1 MPLITDT
8 ARLSEFCARLA
19 QEEFVAVDTEFI
31 REKTYYPQVC
41 LIQLAGEGEA
51 YAVDA
56 LAPGL
61 DLSPVYD
68 LMRNPNVL
76 KVFHAAR
83 QDIEIFMMKM
93 DAVPAPMFDTQVAA
107 MVAGF
112 GEQAGYETLV
122 QALARASIDKSS
134 RFTDWALRPLTEKQ
148 VAYAL
153 SDVTYLRTVYK
164 KLKERLD
171 RSGRHHWV
179 ESEMQTLTDPAT
191 YRGDPREMWRR
202 LRVRSQKP
210 RFLAILRELAAWRE
224 LAAQQRDIPRQR
236 MLRDEALIEIAAHAP
251 ATSDELARTRGL
263 SDGLARGKIGAELL
277 AAVARGVAVPE
288 SEAPHMAERP
298 DLPRSNGA
306 VAEILR
312 VLLKM
317 RADEH
322 NVAAR
327 LIAASDDLD
336 RLAAED
342 EPDVPA
348 LKGWRREIFGED
360 AIALKQGRL
369 ALVVKGRKLT
379 AVPVPAAPTA

>member
-8 ARLSEFCARLA
+8 ARLADFCARLSG
-19 QEEFVAVDTEFI
+19 EEFVAVDTEFI

-41 LIQLAGEGEA
+41 LIQLAGESEA
-51 YAVDA
+51 RAVDA

-61 DLSPVYD
+61 DLSPVYA
-68 LMRNPNVL
+68 LMANPKVL

-93 DAVPAPMFDTQVAA
+93 DTVPAPMFDTQVAA

-153 SDVTYLRTVYK
+153 SDVTHLRTVYK

-171 RSGRHHWV
+171 RSGRQSWV

-191 YRGDPREMWRR
+191 YRGDPREAWRR
-202 LRVRSQKP
+202 LRVRSPKP

-224 LAAQQRDIPRQR
+224 LAAQLRDFPRLR
-236 MLRDEALIEIAAHAP
+236 MLRDEALIEIAAHARMG
-251 ATSDELARTRGL
+251 ADDLARTRGL
-263 SDGLARGKIGAELL
+263 SDGLARGKVGAEIL
-277 AAVARGVAVPE
+277 AAVAKGVEVPE
-288 SEAPHMAERP
+288 SEAPRMADRA

-306 VAEILR
+306 VAELLR

-360 AIALKQGRL
+360 AMALKQGRL

-379 AVPVPAAPTA
+379 AVPLAAVPTA

>member
-8 ARLSEFCARLA
+8 ARLAEFCARLA
-19 QEEFVAVDTEFI
+19 DEEFVAVDTEFI

-41 LIQLAGEGEA
+41 LIQIAGENEA
-51 YAVDA
+51 RAVDA

-61 DLSPVYD
+61 DMTPVYE
-68 LMRNPNVL
+68 LMRNPRIM

-83 QDIEIFMMKM
+83 QDIEIFMLKM

-148 VAYAL
+148 VSYAL
-153 SDVTYLRTVYK
+153 SDVTHLRTVYK
-164 KLKERLD
+164 KLRERLE
-171 RSGRHHWV
+171 RSGRQSWV
-179 ESEMQTLTDPAT
+179 ESEMQVLTDPAT
-191 YRGDPREMWRR
+191 YRADPREAWRR
-202 LRVRSQKP
+202 LRVRSPKP
-210 RFLAILRELAAWRE
+210 RFLAVLRELAAWRE

-236 MLRDEALIEIAAHAP
+236 MLRDEALVEIAAHAP
-251 ATSDELARTRGL
+251 KNADELARTRGL
-263 SDGLARGKIGAELL
+263 SDGLARGKVGSEIL
-277 AAVARGVAVPE
+277 AAVTRGAEVPDAD
-288 SEAPHMAERP
+288 APRMADRA

-306 VAEILR
+306 VAELLR

-327 LIAASDDLD
+327 LIAGGEDLD
-336 RLAAED
+336 RLASED

-360 AIALKQGRL
+360 ALALKQGRL
-369 ALVVKGRKLT
+369 ALVVKGRKLH
-379 AVPVPAAPTA
+379 AVSVPAES

>member
-8 ARLSEFCARLA
+8 ARLAEFCTRLA
-19 QEEFVAVDTEFI
+19 REEFVAVDTEFI

-41 LIQLAGEGEA
+41 LIQLAGADEA

-56 LAPGL
+56 LAPEI
-61 DLSPVYD
+61 DLSPVFD

-83 QDIEIFMMKM
+83 QDIEIFMLKM

-148 VAYAL
+148 IAYAL
-153 SDVTYLRTVYK
+153 SDVTHLRTVYK

-191 YRGDPREMWRR
+191 YRGDPRETWRR
-202 LRVRSQKP
+202 LRVRSPKP

-236 MLRDEALIEIAAHAP
+236 MLRDEALVEIAAHAP
-251 ATSDELARTRGL
+251 KTADELARTRGL
-263 SDGLARGKIGAELL
+263 SEGLARGKIGAELL
-277 AAVARGVAVPE
+277 AAVAKGVAVPE
-288 SEAPHMAERP
+288 AEAPRLAERA
-298 DLPRSNGA
+298 DAPRSNGA
-306 VAEILR
+306 VAELLR

-342 EPDVPA
+342 DPDVPA

-379 AVPVPAAPTA
+379 AMPVPAASTA

>member
-8 ARLSEFCARLA
+8 ARLAEFCARLA
-19 QEEFVAVDTEFI
+19 GEEFVAVDTEFI

-41 LIQLAGEGEA
+41 LIQIAGENEA
-51 YAVDA
+51 RAVDA

-61 DLSPVYD
+61 DMTPVYD
-68 LMRNPNVL
+68 LMRNPKIM

-83 QDIEIFMMKM
+83 QDIEIFMLKM

-148 VAYAL
+148 VSYAL
-153 SDVTYLRTVYK
+153 SDVTHLRTVYK
-164 KLKERLD
+164 KLRERLE
-171 RSGRHHWV
+171 RSGRQSWV
-179 ESEMQTLTDPAT
+179 ESEMQVLTDPAT
-191 YRGDPREMWRR
+191 YRADPRESWRR
-202 LRVRSQKP
+202 LRVRSPKP
-210 RFLAILRELAAWRE
+210 RFLAVLRELAAWRE

-251 ATSDELARTRGL
+251 KTADELARTRGL
-263 SDGLARGKIGAELL
+263 SDGLARGKVGAEIL
-277 AAVARGVAVPE
+277 AAVTRGVEIPDAD
-288 SEAPHMAERP
+288 APRMADRG

-306 VAEILR
+306 VAELLR

-327 LIAASDDLD
+327 LIAGGEDLD
-336 RLAAED
+336 RLASED

-360 AIALKQGRL
+360 ALALKQGRL
-369 ALVVKGRKLT
+369 ALVVKGRKLH
-379 AVPVPAAPTA
+379 AVPVPAES

>member
-8 ARLSEFCARLA
+8 ARLADFCARLA
-19 QEEFVAVDTEFI
+19 EEEFVAVDTEFI

-41 LIQLAGEGEA
+41 LIQLAGESEA
-51 YAVDA
+51 RAVDA

-61 DLSPVYD
+61 DLSPVFE
-68 LMRNPNVL
+68 LMRNPKVL

-93 DAVPAPMFDTQVAA
+93 DSVPAPMFDTQVAA

-148 VAYAL
+148 IAYAL
-153 SDVTYLRTVYK
+153 SDVTHLRTVYK

-191 YRGDPREMWRR
+191 YRGDPREAWRR
-202 LRVRSQKP
+202 LRVRSPKP

-251 ATSDELARTRGL
+251 KGADDLARTRGL
-263 SDGLARGKIGAELL
+263 SDGLARGRIGAEIL
-277 AAVARGVAVPE
+277 AAVAKGVEVPD
-288 SEAPHMAERP
+288 SEAPRMADRA

-306 VAEILR
+306 VAELLR

-327 LIAASDDLD
+327 LIAASEDLD

-360 AIALKQGRL
+360 AMALKQGRL

-379 AVPVPAAPTA
+379 AMPVPVPSPA

>member
-1 MPLITDT
+1 MPLISDN
-8 ARLSEFCARLA
+8 ARLAEFCARLA
-19 QEEFVAVDTEFI
+19 DEEFVAVDTEFI

-41 LIQLAGEGEA
+41 LIQLAGENEA
-51 YAVDA
+51 RAVDA

-61 DLSPVYD
+61 DLAPVYD
-68 LMRNPNVL
+68 LMRNSRIM

-83 QDIEIFMMKM
+83 QDIEIFMLKM

-122 QALARASIDKSS
+122 QALAPASNDKSA

-148 VAYAL
+148 IAYAL
-153 SDVTYLRTVYK
+153 SDVTHLRTVYR

-171 RSGRHHWV
+171 RSGRQTWV

-191 YRGDPREMWRR
+191 YRADPREAWRR
-202 LRVRSQKP
+202 MRVRSPKP
-210 RFLAILRELAAWRE
+210 RFLAVLRELAAWRE

-236 MLRDEALIEIAAHAP
+236 MLRDEAIIEIAAHVPKTA
-251 ATSDELARTRGL
+251 DELARTRGL
-263 SDGLARGKIGAELL
+263 SDGLARGKIGAEIL
-277 AAVARGVAVPE
+277 AAVAKGLAVPDAD
-288 SEAPHMAERP
+288 APRLADRAE
-298 DLPRSNGA
+298 LPRSNGA
-306 VAEILR
+306 VAELLR

-317 RADEH
+317 RAEEH

-327 LIAASDDLD
+327 LIAGGEDLD
-336 RLAAED
+336 RLASED
-342 EPDVPA
+342 DPDVPA

-360 AIALKQGRL
+360 ALALKQGRL
-369 ALVVKGRKLT
+369 ALVVKGRKLHVVT
-379 AVPVPAAPTA
+379 VPAAS

>member
-1 MPLITDT
+1 MPLITDS
-8 ARLSEFCARLA
+8 ARLAEFCAHLSG
-19 QEEFVAVDTEFI
+19 EEFVAVDTEFI

-41 LIQLAGEGEA
+41 LIQLAGESEA
-51 YAVDA
+51 RAVDA

-61 DLSPVYD
+61 DLAPVFD
-68 LMRNPNVL
+68 LMRNPKVM

-83 QDIEIFMMKM
+83 QDIEIFVMKM

-148 VAYAL
+148 ISYAL
-153 SDVTYLRTVYK
+153 SDVTHLRTVYK

-171 RSGRHHWV
+171 RSGRQSWV

-191 YRGDPREMWRR
+191 YRGDPREAWRR
-202 LRVRSQKP
+202 LRVRSPKP

-251 ATSDELARTRGL
+251 KSADELARTRGL
-263 SDGLARGKIGAELL
+263 SEGLARGKIGAELL
-277 AAVARGVAVPE
+277 AAVARGVAVPDA
-288 SEAPHMAERP
+288 EAPRLAERA
-298 DLPRSNGA
+298 DLPRTNGA
-306 VAEILR
+306 VAELLR

-317 RADEH
+317 RAEEH

-327 LIAASDDLD
+327 LIAASEDLD
-336 RLAAED
+336 RLASED
-342 EPDVPA
+342 EPDVAA

-379 AVPVPAAPTA
+379 AVPLPGADR

>member
-1 MPLITDT
+1 MPLISDN
-8 ARLSEFCARLA
+8 ARLADFCARLA
-19 QEEFVAVDTEFI
+19 GEEFVAVDTEFI

-41 LIQLAGEGEA
+41 LIQLAGESEA
-51 YAVDA
+51 RAVDA

-61 DLSPVYD
+61 DLAPVYA
-68 LMRNPNVL
+68 LMRDAKVM

-122 QALARASIDKSS
+122 QALARATIDKSS

-153 SDVTYLRTVYK
+153 SDVTHLRTVYE

-171 RSGRHHWV
+171 RSGRQNWV

-191 YRGDPREMWRR
+191 YRADPREAWRR
-202 LRVRSQKP
+202 LRVRSPKP
-210 RFLAILRELAAWRE
+210 RFLAVLRELAAWRE
-224 LAAQQRDIPRQR
+224 LAAQTRDIPRQR
-236 MLRDEALIEIAAHAP
+236 MLRDEALVEIAAHLPKTA
-251 ATSDELARTRGL
+251 DELARTRGL
-263 SDGLARGKIGAELL
+263 SDGLARGRIGAELL
-277 AAVARGVAVPE
+277 AAVAKGVAVPE
-288 SEAPHMAERP
+288 SEAPRP
-298 DLPRSNGA
+298 ADRADLSRSNGA
-306 VAEILR
+306 LAELLR

-317 RADEH
+317 RAEEH

-327 LIAASDDLD
+327 LIAGGEDLD
-336 RLAAED
+336 RLAGED

-360 AIALKQGRL
+360 ALALKAGRL
-369 ALVVKGRKLT
+369 ALVVKGRKLQ
-379 AVPVPAAPTA
+379 AVALPGSA

>member
-8 ARLSEFCARLA
+8 ARLADFCARLSG
-19 QEEFVAVDTEFI
+19 EEFVAVDTEFI

-41 LIQLAGEGEA
+41 LIQLAGESEA
-51 YAVDA
+51 RAVDA

-61 DLSPVYD
+61 DLSPVYA
-68 LMRNPNVL
+68 LMANPKVL

-93 DAVPAPMFDTQVAA
+93 DTVPAPMFDTQVAA

-153 SDVTYLRTVYK
+153 SDVTHLRTVYK

-171 RSGRHHWV
+171 RSGRQSWV

-191 YRGDPREMWRR
+191 YRGDPREAWRR
-202 LRVRSQKP
+202 LRVRSPKP

-251 ATSDELARTRGL
+251 KGADDLARTRGL
-263 SDGLARGKIGAELL
+263 SDGLARGKVGAEIL
-277 AAVARGVAVPE
+277 AAVAKGVEVPE
-288 SEAPHMAERP
+288 SEAPRMADRA

-306 VAEILR
+306 VAELLR

-322 NVAAR
+322 TVAAR

-348 LKGWRREIFGED
+348 RKGWRRKIFGED
-360 AIALKQGRL
+360 AMALKQGRL

-379 AVPVPAAPTA
+379 AVPLAAVPTA

>member
-8 ARLSEFCARLA
+8 ARLADFCARLA
-19 QEEFVAVDTEFI
+19 QEEIVAVDTEFI

-41 LIQLAGEGEA
+41 LIQLAGESEA
-51 YAVDA
+51 RAVDA
-56 LAPGL
+56 LAPGI

-68 LMRNPNVL
+68 LMRNPKIM

-83 QDIEIFMMKM
+83 QDIEIFMMNM

-122 QALARASIDKSS
+122 QALARASIDKSA

-148 VAYAL
+148 IAYAL
-153 SDVTYLRTVYK
+153 SDVTHLRTVYN

-191 YRGDPREMWRR
+191 YRADPREAWRR
-202 LRVRSQKP
+202 LRVRSPKP
-210 RFLAILRELAAWRE
+210 RFLAVLRELAAWRE

-236 MLRDEALIEIAAHAP
+236 MLRDEALIEIAAHVPKTA
-251 ATSDELARTRGL
+251 DELARTRGL
-263 SDGLARGKIGAELL
+263 SDGLARGRIGAEIL
-277 AAVARGVAVPE
+277 AAVAKGIDVPDA
-288 SEAPHMAERP
+288 EAPRLADRADMA
-298 DLPRSNGA
+298 RSNGA
-306 VAEILR
+306 VAELLR

-317 RADEH
+317 RAEEH

-327 LIAASDDLD
+327 LIAGGEDLD

-342 EPDVPA
+342 DPDVPA

-379 AVPVPAAPTA
+379 AVPLGAVPTA

>member
-1 MPLITDT
+1 MPLISDH
-8 ARLSEFCARLA
+8 ARLAEFCARLA

-41 LIQLAGEGEA
+41 LIQLAGEKEA
-51 YAVDA
+51 RAVDA

-61 DLSPVYD
+61 DLAPVYD
-68 LMRNPNVL
+68 LMRDTKVM

-83 QDIEIFMMKM
+83 QDIEIFMLKM
-93 DAVPAPMFDTQVAA
+93 GGVPAPLFDTQVAA

-122 QALARASIDKSS
+122 QALARTSVDKSA

-148 VAYAL
+148 IVYAL
-153 SDVTYLRTVYK
+153 SDVTHLRTVYQ

-179 ESEMQTLTDPAT
+179 ENEMQTLADPAT
-191 YRGDPREMWRR
+191 YRADPREAWRR
-202 LRVRSQKP
+202 LKVRSPKP
-210 RFLAILRELAAWRE
+210 RFLAVLRELAAWRE

-236 MLRDEALIEIAAHAP
+236 MLRDEAIIEIAAHLPKTA
-251 ATSDELARTRGL
+251 DELARTRGL
-263 SDGLARGKIGAELL
+263 ADTLARGRIGAEIL
-277 AAVARGVAVPE
+277 AAVAKGVAVPE
-288 SEAPHMAERP
+288 AEAPRLAERA

-306 VAEILR
+306 VAELLR

-317 RADEH
+317 RAEEH

-327 LIAASDDLD
+327 LIAGGEDLD
-336 RLAAED
+336 RLAGED
-342 EPDVPA
+342 DPDVPA

-360 AIALKQGRL
+360 ALALKAGRL
-369 ALVVKGRKLT
+369 ALVVKGRKLQ
-379 AVPVPAAPTA
+379 AVAVPAA

>member
-1 MPLITDT
+1 M
-8 ARLSEFCARLA
+8 A
-19 QEEFVAVDTEFI
+19 
-31 REKTYYPQVC
+31 
-41 LIQLAGEGEA
+41 
-51 YAVDA
+51 
-56 LAPGL
+56 
-61 DLSPVYD
+61 
-68 LMRNPNVL
+68 NPRVV

-93 DAVPAPMFDTQVAA
+93 DTVPAPMFDTQVAA

-153 SDVTYLRTVYK
+153 SDVTHLRTVYK

-171 RSGRHHWV
+171 RSGRQSWV

-191 YRGDPREMWRR
+191 YRGDPREAWRR
-202 LRVRSQKP
+202 LRVRSPKP

-224 LAAQQRDIPRQR
+224 LAAPQRHIPRQR
-236 MLRDEALIEIAAHAP
+236 MLRDEALIEIAAPAP
-251 ATSDELARTRGL
+251 TGADDLARTRGL
-263 SDGLARGKIGAELL
+263 SDGLARGKVGAEIL
-277 AAVARGVAVPE
+277 AAVAKGVEVPE
-288 SEAPHMAERP
+288 SEAPRMADRA

-306 VAEILR
+306 VAELLR

-360 AIALKQGRL
+360 AMALKQGRL

-379 AVPVPAAPTA
+379 AVPLAAVPIA

>member
-8 ARLSEFCARLA
+8 ARLAEFCARLA
-19 QEEFVAVDTEFI
+19 DEEFVAVDTEFI

-41 LIQLAGEGEA
+41 LIQIAGENEA
-51 YAVDA
+51 RAVDA

-61 DLSPVYD
+61 DMTPVYE
-68 LMRNPNVL
+68 LMRNPRIM

-83 QDIEIFMMKM
+83 QDIEIFMLKM

-148 VAYAL
+148 VSYAL
-153 SDVTYLRTVYK
+153 SDVTHLRTVYK
-164 KLKERLD
+164 KLRERLE
-171 RSGRHHWV
+171 RSGRQSWV
-179 ESEMQTLTDPAT
+179 ESEMQVLTDPAT
-191 YRGDPREMWRR
+191 YRADPREAWRR
-202 LRVRSQKP
+202 LRVRSPKP
-210 RFLAILRELAAWRE
+210 RFLAVLRELAAWRE

-236 MLRDEALIEIAAHAP
+236 MLRDEALVEIAAHAP
-251 ATSDELARTRGL
+251 KNADELARTRGL
-263 SDGLARGKIGAELL
+263 SDGLARGKVGSEIL
-277 AAVARGVAVPE
+277 AAVTRGVDVPD
-288 SEAPHMAERP
+288 ADTPRMADRA

-306 VAEILR
+306 VAELLR

-327 LIAASDDLD
+327 LIAGGEDLD
-336 RLAAED
+336 RLASED

-360 AIALKQGRL
+360 ALALKQGRL
-369 ALVVKGRKLT
+369 ALVVKGRKLH
-379 AVPVPAAPTA
+379 AVSVPAES